1 MKHDAHKRPRGR
13 PRSVS
18 TDTAPGTV
26 QALDRGL
33 TLLRELANARSITL
47 SDLATRTDM
56 PPSST
61 HRILS
66 TLQKH
71 GYVEFDETTQEWM
84 IGIEAFRIGNTY
96 LVRTNLV
103 EAARKTLRRLM
114 EETGETANLGI
125 ADNGDVVFVDQVET
139 NNPIRAFFRPGTRGH
154 MHSSGIGKALLADM
168 PRREVE
174 KIIQSKGQP
183 EFTPKTLAS
192 SAALFDDLDATRKRG
207 WSIDNE
213 ERYSGMRCVASN
225 IYNTFG
231 EAIAGIS
238 VSGPTVRF
246 PNHVISELGPKVRQA
261 ADEVTNAIGG
271 KIRKKSPNTLQLEP

>member
-1 MKHDAHKRPRGR
+1 
-13 PRSVS
+13 
-18 TDTAPGTV
+18 V

-33 TLLRELANARSITL
+33 TLLRELASARSITL
-47 SDLATRTDM
+47 SDLAMRTEM
-56 PPSST
+56 PASST
-61 HRILS
+61 HRILT

-71 GYVEFDETTQEWM
+71 GYVEFDEATQEWM

-139 NNPIRAFFRPGTRGH
+139 QNPIRAFFTPGTRGH
-154 MHSSGIGKALLADM
+154 MHSSGIGKSLLADM
-168 PRREVE
+168 LRRDVE
-174 KIIQSKGQP
+174 KIIGKKGQP
-183 EFTPKTLAS
+183 EFTPKTLTS
-192 SAALFDDLDATRKRG
+192 SEALFRDLDVTRKRG

-213 ERYSGMRCVASN
+213 ERYSGMCCVASN
-225 IYNTFG
+225 IYNSFG

-246 PNHVISELGPKVRQA
+246 PNHVISELGPKVKRA
-261 ADEVTNAIGG
+261 AEEVTSAIGG
-271 KIRKKSPNTLQLEP
+271 KARR

>member
-1 MKHDAHKRPRGR
+1 MNQHIHKRPRGR
-13 PRSVS
+13 PRSVA
-18 TDTAPGTV
+18 TDATPGTV

-33 TLLRELANARSITL
+33 TLLRVLANARNITL
-47 SDLATRTDM
+47 SDLAVRTEM

-103 EAARKTLRRLM
+103 EAARKTLRWLM

-125 ADNGDVVFVDQVET
+125 ADSGDVVFVDQVET
-139 NNPIRAFFRPGTRGH
+139 HNPIRAFFRPGTRGH
-154 MHSSGIGKALLADM
+154 MHSSGIGKALLSDM

-174 KIIQSKGQP
+174 KIIRAKGQP
-183 EFTPKTLAS
+183 EFTSKTLTS
-192 SAALFDDLDATRKRG
+192 SEQLFNDLATTRDRG
-207 WSIDNE
+207 WSIDDE
-213 ERYSGMRCVASN
+213 ERYSGMRCVAST
-225 IYNTFG
+225 IYNSFG
-231 EAIAGIS
+231 EAVAGIS

-246 PNHVISELGPKVRQA
+246 PNDVISELGPRVKHA
-261 ADEVTNAIGG
+261 ADEVTSAIGG
-271 KIRKKSPNTLQLEP
+271 KPPGC

>member
-1 MKHDAHKRPRGR
+1 MKQNIQKRPRGR

-18 TDTAPGTV
+18 TDTAPGLV

-47 SDLATRTDM
+47 SDLAIRTDM

-61 HRILS
+61 HRILT

-71 GYVEFDETTQEWM
+71 GYVEFDETRQEWM

-96 LVRTNLV
+96 LARTNLV
-103 EAARKTLRRLM
+103 EAARKTLRLLM

-139 NNPIRAFFRPGTRGH
+139 HNPIRAFFRPGTRGH
-154 MHSSGIGKALLADM
+154 MHSSGIGKALLSDM

-174 KIIQSKGQP
+174 KIFQMKGQP
-183 EFTPKTLAS
+183 EFTRKTLTSTAD
-192 SAALFDDLDATRKRG
+192 LFSDLEATRKRG
-207 WSIDNE
+207 WSIDDE
-213 ERYSGMRCVASN
+213 ERYSGMRCVAST
-225 IYNTFG
+225 IYNSFG
-231 EAIAGIS
+231 EPVAGIS

-246 PNHVISELGPKVRQA
+246 PEHVVSELGPKVKQA

-271 KIRKKSPNTLQLEP
+271 KPPRR

>member
-1 MKHDAHKRPRGR
+1 
-13 PRSVS
+13 
-18 TDTAPGTV
+18 
-26 QALDRGL
+26 
-33 TLLRELANARSITL
+33 
-47 SDLATRTDM
+47 M

-71 GYVEFDETTQEWM
+71 GYVEFDEARQEWM

-103 EAARKTLRRLM
+103 EAAHKTLRRLM

-139 NNPIRAFFRPGTRGH
+139 HNPIRAFFRPGTRGH
-154 MHSSGIGKALLADM
+154 MHASGIGKSLLADM

-174 KIIQSKGQP
+174 KIIQLKGQP
-183 EFTPKTLAS
+183 EFTQKTLITAEG
-192 SAALFDDLDATRKRG
+192 LFSDLDATRQRG
-207 WSIDNE
+207 WSIDDE
-213 ERYSGMRCVASN
+213 ERYAGMRCVAAT
-225 IYNTFG
+225 IYNTFS
-231 EAIAGIS
+231 EAVAGIS

-246 PNHVISELGPKVRQA
+246 PNHVISELGPKVKLA
-261 ADEVTNAIGG
+261 AAEVTNAIGG
-271 KIRKKSPNTLQLEP
+271 KLPAR

>member
-1 MKHDAHKRPRGR
+1 MKQDTHKRPRGR
-13 PRSVS
+13 PRSAT
-18 TDTAPGTV
+18 TDTTPGTV

-33 TLLRELANARSITL
+33 TLLRELANAHSITL
-47 SDLATRTDM
+47 SDLATRAEI

-71 GYVEFDETTQEWM
+71 GYVEFDEARQEWM

-103 EAARKTLRRLM
+103 EAARKTLRHLM

-139 NNPIRAFFRPGTRGH
+139 HNPIRAFFRPGTRGH
-154 MHSSGIGKALLADM
+154 MHASGIGKSLLANM
-168 PRREVE
+168 PRRDVE
-174 KIIQSKGQP
+174 KIIQLKGQP
-183 EFTPKTLAS
+183 EFTQKTLITAEG
-192 SAALFDDLDATRKRG
+192 LFSDLDATRQRG
-207 WSIDNE
+207 WSIDDE
-213 ERYSGMRCVASN
+213 ERYAGMRCVAST

-231 EAIAGIS
+231 EAVAGIS
-238 VSGPTVRF
+238 VSGPTVRL
-246 PNHVISELGPKVRQA
+246 PNHVISELGPKVKFA
-261 ADEVTNAIGG
+261 AAEVTNAIGG
-271 KIRKKSPNTLQLEP
+271 KLPAK

>member
-1 MKHDAHKRPRGR
+1 MKHDTHKRPRGR
-13 PRSVS
+13 PRSVA

-33 TLLRELANARSITL
+33 TLLHELAGARSITL
-47 SDLATRTDM
+47 SDLAIRTGM

-66 TLQKH
+66 TLQKR

-103 EAARKTLRRLM
+103 EAARKTLRQLM

-125 ADNGDVVFVDQVET
+125 VDNGDVVFVDQVET
-139 NNPIRAFFRPGTRGH
+139 HNPIRAFFRPGTRGH
-154 MHSSGIGKALLADM
+154 MHSSGIGKSLLADM
-168 PRREVE
+168 PRRDVE
-174 KIIQSKGQP
+174 KIIRAKGQP
-183 EFTPKTLAS
+183 EFTQKTLS
-192 SAALFDDLDATRKRG
+192 SSIDLFNDLDATRKRG

-213 ERYSGMRCVASN
+213 ERYSGMCCVASN
-225 IYNTFG
+225 IYNSFG

-246 PNHVISELGPKVRQA
+246 PKHVISELGPKVKQA
-261 ADEVTNAIGG
+261 ADEVTYVIGG
-271 KIRKKSPNTLQLEP
+271 KPRRT

>member
-1 MKHDAHKRPRGR
+1 MRHDVHKRPRGR
-13 PRSVS
+13 PRSVA
-18 TDTAPGTV
+18 TDSAPSTV

-33 TLLRELANARSITL
+33 NLLRELASARSITL

-96 LVRTNLV
+96 LMRTNLV
-103 EAARKTLRRLM
+103 EAARKTLRHLM

-125 ADNGDVVFVDQVET
+125 ADNGDVVFIDQVET
-139 NNPIRAFFRPGTRGH
+139 HNPIRAFFRPGTRGH
-154 MHSSGIGKALLADM
+154 MHASGIGKSLLADM
-168 PRREVE
+168 LRRDVE
-174 KIIQSKGQP
+174 KIIQKKGQP
-183 EFTPKTLAS
+183 EFTQKSLVS
-192 SAALFDDLDATRKRG
+192 SKDLFIDLEATRKRG

-213 ERYSGMRCVASN
+213 ERYSGMCCVASN
-225 IYNTFG
+225 IYNSFG

-246 PNHVISELGPKVRQA
+246 PKHVISELGPKVKRA
-261 ADEVTNAIGG
+261 ADEVTQAIGG
-271 KIRKKSPNTLQLEP
+271 KPPRR